1 MPHTV
6 HLRLSA
12 EDFRQHPAMATEP
25 RHWLLDSVY
34 GRRMLKSR
42 LRIDR
47 PDFKVVTLLW
57 QRRLDPQ
64 LRVLIELL
72 DLYDWPKPRTL
83 KERLKASW
91 LHLHMTARIREGQ
104 PLPSWRDYFE
114 SDDAATATMDSASD
128 GTLIITSS
136 LAGGE
141 K

>member
-6 HLRLSA
+6 HLRLST
-12 EDFRQHPAMATEP
+12 EDFRQHPAIETEP

-34 GRRMLKSR
+34 GRQMLKTR

-47 PDFKVVTLLW
+47 PDLKVAMLFW
-57 QRRLDPQ
+57 QSRLDPQ

-91 LHLHMTARIREGQ
+91 LHLQMTARIREGQ

-114 SDDAATATMDSASD
+114 SDDAAATMDSASD
-128 GTLIITSS
+128 ETLIITSS